1 MGRNPAEIETYLK
14 EFEDENIIKAN
25 ELSYLTGQPD
35 YLDARKRKP
44 VNKKM
49 KEHFEKK
56 QQEEEDMLKEY
67 GGEEG
72 FRAFIQKQQED
83 LRRELTEKFGDDTAA
98 KIAYLQGKNAE
109 K

>member
-1 MGRNPAEIETYLK
+1 MKHGVIIRRCRRNLGIDCVIFLK
-14 EFEDENIIKAN
+14 VIQFT
-25 ELSYLTGQPD
+25 ELLELVWIG
-35 YLDARKRKP
+35 
-44 VNKKM
+44 
-49 KEHFEKK
+49 E
-56 QQEEEDMLKEY
+56 MLKEY

>member
-1 MGRNPAEIETYLK
+1 
-14 EFEDENIIKAN
+14 
-25 ELSYLTGQPD
+25 
-35 YLDARKRKP
+35 
-44 VNKKM
+44 
-49 KEHFEKK
+49 
-56 QQEEEDMLKEY
+56 MLKEY